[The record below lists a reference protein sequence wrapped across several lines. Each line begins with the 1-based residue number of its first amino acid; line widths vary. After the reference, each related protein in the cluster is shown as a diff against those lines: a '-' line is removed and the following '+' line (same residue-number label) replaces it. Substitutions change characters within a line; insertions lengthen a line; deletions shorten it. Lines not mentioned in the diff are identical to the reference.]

1 MKAEIEKVLADV
13 AARYNDRRLHVCN
26 LRADVDEEG
35 AVKIAGRVLEASYI
49 QAIKQSLPPGLHVA
63 GYDVT
68 VLRDQRTRTMTVA
81 TNLTDLHVEPAFLSE
96 LLTQVT
102 NGVALEVL
110 EEQDKWVFV
119 RQRDGYLGW
128 AYKPYLSDV
137 AAPIAATY
145 IITAPIVPILAE
157 NQNPP
162 EARSRLLG
170 GTMVAV
176 ERVEFDRCHIR
187 LAGEMLPAGWVPRQ
201 YLRPLDSLPG
211 KNLAATRR
219 QMIDDARL
227 FRGTYYLW
235 GGGSAFGIDCSG
247 LAQLV
252 HRLSGYTI
260 PRDADMQFAAGR
272 EVEGG
277 PENFQPGDLLFF
289 TGDHNRRKISHVGI
303 STGGWNM
310 IHSSRFHNGV
320 YEDDVQQRPHLRD
333 TFAGARTFLPSE

>member
-1 MKAEIEKVLADV
+1 MKGAIEKVLADV
-13 AARYNDRRLHVCN
+13 AATYNDRRLHVCN

-35 AVKIAGRVLEASYI
+35 AVKIAGRVLEASYLE
-49 QAIKQSLPPGLHVA
+49 AVRQSLPAGLHVA
-63 GYDVT
+63 GYDVV
-68 VLRDQRTRTMTVA
+68 VLRGEKTRTMTVA
-81 TNLTDLHVEPAFLSE
+81 TNLTDLHVEPSFLSE

-102 NGVALEVL
+102 NGVELEVL
-110 EEQDKWVFV
+110 EETDKWVFV

-128 AYKPYLSDV
+128 AYKSYLTDASPAKATHIVRHPV
-137 AAPIAATY
+137 AELFSFPDQ
-145 IITAPIVPILAE
+145 L
-157 NQNPP
+157 P
-162 EARSRLLG
+162 EVLTKLLG
-170 GTMVAV
+170 GTFVQV
-176 ERVEFDRCHIR
+176 TGRRGEFDWADIQ
-187 LAGEMLPAGWVPRQ
+187 LSGESLPRG
-201 YLRPLDSLPG
+201 YMSGDTLRPLEKLP
-211 KNLAATRR
+211 LPPTEARR
-219 QMIDDARL
+219 WMILDARA
-227 FRGTYYLW
+227 FRGTPYLW

-272 EVEGG
+272 PVE
-277 PENFQPGDLLFF
+277 NDFQPGDLLFF

-333 TFAGARTFLPSE
+333 TFAGARTFLPPE